1 MTTMWYLTRVAK
13 ETAGTKT
20 TFVDLEVATDDEVL
34 GAIQEN
40 TKDCLSSVK
49 SS

>member
-13 ETAGTKT
+13 EPAGTET

-34 GAIQEN
+34 GAIQKN
-40 TKDCLSSVK
+40 TKVSLSSVK

>member
-13 ETAGTKT
+13 ETAGTET
-20 TFVDLEVATDDEVL
+20 TFVDLEVATDDEIL

-40 TKDCLSSVK
+40 TKVCLSSVET
-49 SS
+49 S

>member
-1 MTTMWYLTRVAK
+1 MTAMWYLTRVAK
-13 ETAGTKT
+13 EPTGTKT
-20 TFVDLEVATDDEVL
+20 IFVDLEVATDDEIL

-40 TKDCLSSVK
+40 TKVCLSSVK